1 MRRTI
6 AFLLPALIT
15 VALQVVVST
24 YAPAQSSPVDMLV
37 RIPPTQIIDSTLFS
51 PDGKA
56 IATVR
61 YEGNVYEGGKPCT
74 LQLWA
79 VPKGT
84 LLWTARK
91 PMSRLFAFSPDSTL
105 LVGIAQD
112 GTVVFWDT

>member
-6 AFLLPALIT
+6 AFLLPALMT
-15 VALQVVVST
+15 VALQVVVPT

-37 RIPPTQIIDSTLFS
+37 RIPPLQIIGAMLFS

-56 IATVR
+56 IATLR
-61 YEGNVYEGGKPCT
+61 HEAGKPPT

-84 LLWTARK
+84 LLWTAKK
-91 PMSRLFAFSPDSTL
+91 PVSRLLAFSPHSTH
-105 LVGIAQD
+105 LVGVLTD
-112 GTVVFWDT
+112 R